1 MVCIMHK
8 RFKITSVE
16 KIMEIFFGFILKR
29 LLFII
34 AFRYYRIESSRLKV
48 LMYGGI
54 VLLLA

>member
-1 MVCIMHK
+1 MHK

-16 KIMEIFFGFILKR
+16 KIMEIFFGFT

-54 VLLLA
+54 VMLLA